1 MHPPVRWNV
10 LSDGQPDN
18 GTTLLIRMWSGGKNT
33 GDLCSVRSSLW
44 AHAQGQYSCLQSPR
58 HSTETLGACGGQR
71 KLVTQS
77 CLTLCDP
84 MDCSLPGSS
93 VYGILQARVLEWVAI
108 SFSSGSSQSRNW
120 TQISCIAGRFFTI
133 WATREAWFDRNA
145 SFNPIKF
152 NYVRP
157 IHSVRGFP
165 GRSAGRESACS
176 VENLGSIPGLERS
189 PGEGNGYPPQYSGL
203 RIPWTL

>member
-44 AHAQGQYSCLQSPR
+44 AHAQRQYSCLQSPK
-58 HSTETLGACGGQR
+58 HSAETLGACGGQR
-71 KLVTQS
+71 KLVAHS

-93 VYGILQARVLEWVAI
+93 VCGILQARVLEWVAI
-108 SFSSGSSQSRNW
+108 SFSRGSSQSRNW

-133 WATREAWFDRNA
+133 WATREAHGGQRNWKSSSISPRLLLVKSLA
-145 SFNPIKF
+145 WRGDVSYVFCFNCCLVTKSCPT
-152 NYVRP
+152 
-157 IHSVRGFP
+157 
-165 GRSAGRESACS
+165 
-176 VENLGSIPGLERS
+176 LGPRL
-189 PGEGNGYPPQYSGL
+189 
-203 RIPWTL
+203 